1 MSQLTA
7 VLARIDAAEAEI
19 RARYFDFLRI
29 ASVSAQPNH
38 AADCRRAAAWLVDE
52 LKAIGFTAGIRETKG
67 HPAVVAHHPGPG
79 GDAVPLLYYGHYDVQ
94 PAEPFEL
101 WTSPP
106 FEPTVAEGK
115 NGPVTVARGAVDDKG
130 QVMTWLAAMRAWH
143 EVAGGPPAPIRVLV
157 EGEEEIGSPSLD
169 AFLEEH
175 AAELR
180 DARAVIVSDTNM
192 WDAETPAIS
201 ARLRGMAYAQIDVFA
216 ASRDLH
222 SGLYGG
228 MALNPINLLCRILA
242 DLTDADGRIQLPGF
256 YDQVPAV
263 GGNLAAAWDALGFDE
278 ARFLGD
284 IGLSV
289 PAGEKGRKPLERQWA
304 RPTCDVNGI
313 WGGYTGPGAKTVIAA
328 EAHAKVSFRLVGDQD
343 PNAVLDTLEAFVKA
357 RLPADARA
365 EVQRFSSAP
374 PVVVPEDST
383 EVTAARRALA
393 AEYGKEAVLIGSGG
407 SIPVVESFR
416 RILGLDS
423 VLMGFG
429 LDDDQ
434 VHSPNEKFDWACLM
448 HGARSHA
455 RLLAE
460 LAG

>member
-115 NGPVTVARGAVDDKG
+115 NGRVTVARGAVDDKG

-157 EGEEEIGSPSLD
+157 EGEEEIGSPSLG

-343 PNAVLDTLEAFVKA
+343 PNAVLDALEAFVKA

-365 EVQRFSSAP
+365 DVQRFSSAP
-374 PVVVPEDST
+374 PVVVPEDSR

>member
-1 MSQLTA
+1 MDHLSQ
-7 VLARIDAAEAEI
+7 VIARINAAEAEI
-19 RARYFDFLRI
+19 RTRYFEFLRI
-29 ASVSAQPNH
+29 PSVSAQPQH
-38 AADCRRAAAWLVDE
+38 AGDCRLAGEWLVSE
-52 LKAIGFTAGIRETKG
+52 LKAIGFTAELRETKG

-79 GDAVPLLYYGHYDVQ
+79 TGTVPLLYYGHYDVQ
-94 PAEPFEL
+94 PAEPFDL

-106 FEPTVAEGK
+106 FEPTMKEGR

-143 EVAGGPPAPIRVLV
+143 EVAGGPPTAIRVLV

-169 AFLEEH
+169 AFLQEH

-180 DARAVIVSDTNM
+180 QARAVIVSDTNM
-192 WDAETPAIS
+192 WDPKTPAIS
-201 ARLRGMAYAQIDVFA
+201 ARLRGMAYAQIDIFA

-228 MALNPINLLCRILA
+228 MALNPINLLAKILA
-242 DLTDADGRIQLPGF
+242 ELTDADGRIQLPGF
-256 YDQVPAV
+256 YDGVPEI
-263 GGNLAAAWDALGFDE
+263 GGNLDAAWDSLGFDE
-278 ARFLGD
+278 KRFLGD

-289 PAGEKGRKPLERQWA
+289 PAGERGLKPLVRQWA

-313 WGGYTGPGAKTVIAA
+313 WGGYAGPGAKTVIAA

-343 PNAVLDTLEAFVKA
+343 PNAVLDSLEEFVRS

-365 EVQRFSSAP
+365 EIQRFSTAA
-374 PVVVPEDST
+374 PVVVPEDSP
-383 EVTAARRALA
+383 EVAAAQRALA
-393 AEYGKEAVLIGSGG
+393 AEYGRPAVLIGSGG

-423 VLMGFG
+423 VLVGFG

-434 VHSPNEKFDWACLM
+434 VHSPNEKFDWASLM